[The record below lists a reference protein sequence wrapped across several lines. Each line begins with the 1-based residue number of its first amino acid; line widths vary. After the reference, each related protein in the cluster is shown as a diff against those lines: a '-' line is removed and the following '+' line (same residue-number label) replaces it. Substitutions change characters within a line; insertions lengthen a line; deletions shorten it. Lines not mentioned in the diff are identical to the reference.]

1 MSGCGHSD
9 AGDKNS
15 VGNKI
20 LKNKSRTNLYGVKN
34 LIEYE
39 KMATIFK
46 KWLED
51 KI

>member
-15 VGNKI
+15 VG
-20 LKNKSRTNLYGVKN
+20 KNKSRTNLYGVKN

-39 KMATIFK
+39 KMATIIK